1 MDTMVQNSVVHCP
14 WSAVVSTM
22 SAVDETISVSY
33 GASSTIV
40 ENVAAVLGISHV
52 NVVLSLL

>member
-33 GASSTIV
+33 GASTTID
-40 ENVAAVLGISHV
+40 ENVAAILDIRY
-52 NVVLSLL
+52 